1 MLLMVTAAETT
12 ILCLYIM
19 SAVTCSSTAFA
30 LDGLDVAVLIKVITV
45 TRGARLL
52 ASGCPFGK
60 DEKSKRRNGA
70 DEKKPVKNQS
80 KRQEYRQR

>member
-1 MLLMVTAAETT
+1 MSLVVTAAETT

-30 LDGLDVAVLIKVITV
+30 LDGLDVAVLIEVITV
-45 TRGARLL
+45 PRGARLL

-60 DEKSKRRNGA
+60 DEKPKRRKGA
-70 DEKKPVKNQS
+70 DEKKPVKDQS
-80 KRQEYRQR
+80 QRQEHR